1 MPAPLRVILSEP
13 EAKTLSELRI
23 ASCVPYR
30 VRDRAHIVL
39 LNAQGWDVSSLAD
52 MFTCHEQTVRAA
64 IKRWQTNGLGGLW
77 EAGGRGRKP
86 TWQPADMDYLEQC
99 LDNDARTYNSRQ
111 LAAKLWK
118 ERNVKLGEAQIRR
131 ILKKR
136 GSAGNAPDRVI

>member
-52 MFTCHEQTVRAA
+52 MFTCHEHTVRAA

-77 EAGGRGRKP
+77 EAGGRGCEFR
-86 TWQPADMDYLEQC
+86 
-99 LDNDARTYNSRQ
+99 
-111 LAAKLWK
+111 KLWP
-118 ERNVKLGEAQIRR
+118 E
-131 ILKKR
+131 
-136 GSAGNAPDRVI
+136 